1 MKDFFV
7 KIDRPLEISHR
18 ILETWSGDGYH
29 FVRGEADMAKK
40 RLQHARAARTSE
52 ISDSKFVSPA
62 QAR

>member
-7 KIDRPLEISHR
+7 KIDSPLEISHR

-40 RLQHARAARTSE
+40 DHRCKR
-52 ISDSKFVSPA
+52 
-62 QAR
+62 